1 MLLLSYIAMGKGY
14 KVKYF
19 YYFVDIERVDAQ
31 FKLAMKLNISTIL

>member
-19 YYFVDIERVDAQ
+19 YYFVDILSIN
-31 FKLAMKLNISTIL
+31 FGKLAIKLNISTIL